1 MKKWIMLIVM
11 SVHLFAVSAL
21 STMGSSEKELFE
33 NILKELKLESVSE
46 AKKAEI
52 YDSISFALEK
62 DWYAKWNSE
71 DTLSSSKVANAD
83 TEFEQKVDKNNYAY
97 YAKKGYV
104 SDQAVYVEGSSGMV
118 MYKSMSVVNF

>member
-71 DTLSSSKVANAD
+71 DTLSSSKVANA
-83 TEFEQKVDKNNYAY
+83 
-97 YAKKGYV
+97 
-104 SDQAVYVEGSSGMV
+104 
-118 MYKSMSVVNF
+118 